1 MRHMLSLHSSY
12 TSQKAIRLLGA
23 SVAVA
28 GLVTLAACAD
38 NGAEKTLTAPTG
50 PRNATTQTT
59 GFGFA
64 AQIQLCVS
72 SPVAGTYQ
80 FTNSGWNNG
89 VDLNGAIDP
98 GDGGDFLAPNN
109 GSTVWTPAKGDATP
123 YTVAVGSSC
132 NTIVQRTQES
142 LHEFSFDPLF
152 NFGPTQTDDYQA
164 VNITLAS
171 YPAGAVFDHVDCIL
185 DSGVAPPSPC
195 DASSLTTRA
204 LANMDHGVQITYVFV
219 AGTGHNCTFTQGYY
233 KNHESYTAGVL
244 NGNLNTTY
252 IDGSAK
258 LKIGGYL
265 LNAAQIDLILETAVG
280 KGYNAGGVTFT
291 KDQLAMIHQL
301 ITAELNIAGGAA
313 PASISA
319 IITAAN
325 LGYTSAS
332 KTQLSSWTNSLDG
345 FNNGKL
351 GPNHCS

>member
-1 MRHMLSLHSSY
+1 MLSFHPSY
-12 TSQKAIRLLGA
+12 TEPKAIRLVSA
-23 SVAVA
+23 AVAVA
-28 GLVTLAACAD
+28 GLIALAACAD
-38 NGAEKTLTAPTG
+38 TGSEKTLTAPAG
-50 PRNATTQTT
+50 PRNASTTTNT
-59 GFGFA
+59 FGFA
-64 AQIQLCVS
+64 GQVQLCVT

-80 FTNSGWNNG
+80 FTNSGWNNN
-89 VDLNGAIDP
+89 VDLNGIVDG
-98 GDGGDFLAPNN
+98 GDGGDALAPNN
-109 GSTVWTPAKGDATP
+109 GSTVWTPAKGDASP

-132 NTIVQRTQES
+132 NTIIQRTQES
-142 LHEFSFDPLF
+142 LHEFSFDPL
-152 NFGPTQTDDYQA
+152 NGFGPTFTDDYQA

-171 YPAGAVFDHVDCIL
+171 YPGGAVFDHVDCVL
-185 DSGVAPPSPC
+185 DLGVHPPSPC

-233 KNHESYTAGVL
+233 KNHEAYTGGVL
-244 NGNLNTTY
+244 SANLNTTY
-252 IDGSAK
+252 IDGFGK
-258 LKIGGYL
+258 LKIGAYL
-265 LNAAQIDLILETAVG
+265 LSAAQIDLILETAVG

-291 KDQLAMIHQL
+291 KDQLGMIHQL

-332 KTQLSSWTNSLDG
+332 KSLLASWTNSLDD